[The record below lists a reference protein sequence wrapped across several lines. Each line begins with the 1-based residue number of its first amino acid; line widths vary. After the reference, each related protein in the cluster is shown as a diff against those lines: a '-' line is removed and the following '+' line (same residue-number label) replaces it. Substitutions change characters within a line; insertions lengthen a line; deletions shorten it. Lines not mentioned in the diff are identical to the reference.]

1 MRTHTLLLA
10 LMLGF
15 LGAVQAQSTSTAAL
29 ASTEI
34 IYKQTYK
41 ISKKVSDDACYA
53 LLQKWVSKKPE
64 RFTRQNRDSIG
75 YACKH
80 KNKPR
85 VEKEFSNAQP
95 LQSLDP
101 AAKKLS
107 IRCVLK
113 YGGDESNCINVMY
126 VEYYMVVEVKANK
139 VTATINKFKYHHF
152 DRKNYSAKQVFN
164 WDGSKP
170 ADGVGTLEYLNET
183 MGNAKDVQAFM
194 TFLKGDINKLFGE
207 LKSYLSAN
215 KVLG

>member
-1 MRTHTLLLA
+1 MPTHCLLVAMLLA
-10 LMLGF
+10 LTGI
-15 LGAVQAQSTSTAAL
+15 ANAQTAN
-29 ASTEI
+29 TTNPEI

-41 ISKKVSDDACYA
+41 ISSKVKDDACYA

-75 YACKH
+75 CDCKH

-85 VEKEFSNAQP
+85 VEKEFSNTQP

-107 IRCVLK
+107 IRCVMQ
-113 YGGDESNCINVMY
+113 YGGDGSNCINVMY
-126 VEYYMVVEVKANK
+126 VEYYLVLEVKANK

-152 DRKNYSAKQVFN
+152 DKKNYAAKQVYS

-170 ADGVGTLEYLNET
+170 ADGVGTLEYLNDT
-183 MGNAKDVQAFM
+183 MGSTKDVQAFM
-194 TFLKGDINKLFGE
+194 AFLKADMSKLFGE
-207 LKSYLSAN
+207 LKSFLNAN